1 MSVPIWVLIVVC
13 VLAFVLGYVIRKF
26 IWDTKVGNAKALA
39 ESIIEEAQ
47 KESENLKKEARI
59 VSREEVH
66 REREKLQEEMREQRQ
81 ELVAQER
88 KLDRREE
95 TLDNRAETL
104 DKRTKEV
111 TQQEQALQKR
121 EKTLQ
126 VKETEV
132 SATLEEQKHLLE
144 RVAGLSRDE
153 AKQILL
159 DRLQEDV
166 TKESALI
173 IKRVQEETKAI
184 AKRRA
189 QEIITTAIQRIVTDH
204 VSDVTVSTVAL
215 PSDDIKGRIIGR
227 EGRNIRA
234 FEAITGVNL
243 IIDDTP
249 DTVVLSAFDPIRR
262 EMARLTLEKLVTDG
276 RIHPGRIEEVYAKA
290 QQNIEDAVMEAGET
304 SAFEAGVTDLKPEMT
319 KALGR
324 LKYRTSFGQN
334 VLKHSAEV
342 AHLCGA
348 MAAELGANVVIARRA
363 GLLHDIGKAMDYD
376 ASGTH
381 ALTAA
386 EFCRK
391 QGESQAV
398 VDAVACH
405 HEEQEPKSVED
416 WLVLVGDAISASRP
430 GARRET
436 IETYLRRLEALEG
449 IAKSFPGVEKCYAIH
464 AGREI
469 RILVEPDEV
478 DDLESIKLARDIS
491 LKVENEM
498 EYPGQIRVT
507 VIRETRAVEYAK

>member
-1 MSVPIWVLIVVC
+1 
-13 VLAFVLGYVIRKF
+13 
-26 IWDTKVGNAKALA
+26 
-39 ESIIEEAQ
+39 
-47 KESENLKKEARI
+47 
-59 VSREEVH
+59 
-66 REREKLQEEMREQRQ
+66 
-81 ELVAQER
+81 
-88 KLDRREE
+88 
-95 TLDNRAETL
+95 
-104 DKRTKEV
+104 
-111 TQQEQALQKR
+111 
-121 EKTLQ
+121 
-126 VKETEV
+126 
-132 SATLEEQKHLLE
+132 
-144 RVAGLSRDE
+144 
-153 AKQILL
+153 
-159 DRLQEDV
+159 
-166 TKESALI
+166 
-173 IKRVQEETKAI
+173 
-184 AKRRA
+184 
-189 QEIITTAIQRIVTDH
+189 
-204 VSDVTVSTVAL
+204 
-215 PSDDIKGRIIGR
+215 
-227 EGRNIRA
+227 
-234 FEAITGVNL
+234 
-243 IIDDTP
+243 
-249 DTVVLSAFDPIRR
+249 
-262 EMARLTLEKLVTDG
+262 MARLTLEKLVTDG

-290 QQNIEDAVMEAGET
+290 QRDIDDAVMEAGEAA
-304 SAFEAGVTDLKPEMT
+304 AFEVGVTDLKPEMT

-334 VLKHSAEV
+334 VLKHSMEV

-348 MAAELGANVVIARRA
+348 MAAELGANVILARRA

-491 LKVENEM
+491 IKVENEM